1 MTNLE
6 SIVNYYK
13 YTDLSGDEI
22 KALTGRPPILF
33 SDLAKYSNIDEVFGS
48 FNYAIILYQ
57 TSSYTQGHY
66 AALTRNNEGKI
77 RYCDSYG
84 IPNPLK
90 EVQYTPY
97 DQALP
102 NYLDKLLQGIDYESN
117 TVDYQSWKKTATCG
131 RYAAFFCRMRNLSL
145 IQINYLFKNQGFL
158 SIPDNMI
165 TTLTLFGL
173 KDISD
178 YFKQK

>member
-6 SIVNYYK
+6 AVVNYYK

-22 KALTGRPPILF
+22 ETLTGRQPILF
-33 SDLAKYSNIDEVFGS
+33 SDLAKYQNINQVFGK

-57 TSSYTQGHY
+57 TSSYTNGHY
-66 AALTRNNEGKI
+66 VAITRNDEGKI

-97 DQALP
+97 DKALP

-117 TVDYQSWKKTATCG
+117 TKDYQSWKKTATCG
-131 RYAAFFCRMRNLSL
+131 RYASFFCRLRNLSL
-145 IQINYLFKNQGFL
+145 QQIDYLFKNQGFL
-158 SIPDNMI
+158 SIPDNMVTI
-165 TTLTLFGL
+165 LTLFGL
-173 KDISD
+173 KDISE
-178 YFKQK
+178 YFQK